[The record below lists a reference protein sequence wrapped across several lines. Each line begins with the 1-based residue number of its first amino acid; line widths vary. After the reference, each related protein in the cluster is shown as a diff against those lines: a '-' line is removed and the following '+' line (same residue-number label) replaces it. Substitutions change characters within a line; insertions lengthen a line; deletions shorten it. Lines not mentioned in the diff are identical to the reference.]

1 MNTRTLPMT
10 ALLISSL
17 VALSTAHAASA
28 PVCPFS
34 ADELKAQLGQTFAA
48 GTPGEG
54 IIGKGCVYKGKDLKL
69 LVDAGPLP
77 APTAEQWRKMST
89 PPGTQ
94 WKAAAGDP
102 NKALHEIPPAGV
114 SPFPN
119 ISYERSGWLV
129 NVRVLGVA
137 PAAVADWN
145 KKLLKLRRIP

>member
-1 MNTRTLPMT
+1 MNTRKLHIA
-10 ALLISSL
+10 ALLLSSL
-17 VALSTAHAASA
+17 TVLGAAHAASA

-34 ADELKAQLGQTFAA
+34 TDELKAQLGQTFAA

-54 IIGKGCVYKGKDLKL
+54 IIGKGCAYKSKDIKL

-77 APTAEQWRKMST
+77 APTADQWRKMST
-89 PPGTQ
+89 PPGTKWQ
-94 WKAAAGDP
+94 AAAGDP
-102 NKALHEIPPAGV
+102 DKAVHEIPPAGV

-119 ISYERSGWLV
+119 ISYVRGGWLV
-129 NVRVLGVA
+129 NVRVLGTP